1 MLAADIQTDS
11 SRRAFP
17 GEISMLVLAFLI
29 GCVAGLRTMTAPA
42 AVSWAAHLGWLPLGG
57 TGLAFLGA
65 SVTPWLLTV
74 AAVAEL
80 VADQLPRT
88 PSRRVPIQ
96 FGARIVSGAVCG
108 AAFGIVGGSVI
119 GGIVAGV
126 AGAVAGTLVG
136 SELRSRLARALGRD
150 LPAALL
156 EDAVAIGGAAWI
168 VTSI

>member
-1 MLAADIQTDS
+1 
-11 SRRAFP
+11 
-17 GEISMLVLAFLI
+17 MLVFAFLI

-42 AVSWAAHLGWLPLGG
+42 AVSWAAHLGWLPLDG

-65 SVTPWLLTV
+65 SVTPWILTV
-74 AAVAEL
+74 AAIAEL

-88 PSRRVPIQ
+88 PSRKVPMQ

-108 AAFGIVGGSVI
+108 AAFGIVGGSVLVGLI
-119 GGIVAGV
+119 AGV

-136 SELRSRLARALGRD
+136 YELRSRLAQALGRD

-156 EDAVAIGGAAWI
+156 EDAVAIGGALWI
-168 VTSI
+168 VAAV

>member
-1 MLAADIQTDS
+1 MLAADFPTGLHG
-11 SRRAFP
+11 RAFP

-42 AVSWAAHLGWLPLGG
+42 AISWAAHLGWLPLDG

-65 SVTPWLLTV
+65 PVTPWVLTV
-74 AAVAEL
+74 AALAEL

-88 PSRRVPIQ
+88 PSRKVPMQ

-119 GGIVAGV
+119 GGIAAGV

-136 SELRSRLARALGRD
+136 SELRSRLARAVGRD
-150 LPAALL
+150 LPVALL
-156 EDAVAIGGAAWI
+156 EDAVAIGGAICI
-168 VTSI
+168 VTSV